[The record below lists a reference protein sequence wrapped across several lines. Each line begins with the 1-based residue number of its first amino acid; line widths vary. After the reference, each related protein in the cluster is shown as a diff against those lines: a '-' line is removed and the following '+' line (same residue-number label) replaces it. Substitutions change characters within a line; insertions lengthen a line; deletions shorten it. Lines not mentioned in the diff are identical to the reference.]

1 MDDGGAG
8 WLVVVLEISV
18 ASELPLPLPLT
29 LFSFSP
35 LRGLLL
41 ICSFPFPD
49 VHMVDPSWWL
59 ADCVWLEIGS
69 EPMDNNTPG
78 E

>member
-8 WLVVVLEISV
+8 WFVIVLEISV

-49 VHMVDPSWWL
+49 VHMVDTSWWL
-59 ADCVWLEIGS
+59 ADCVCLEIGS

>member
-1 MDDGGAG
+1 VDDGGAG
-8 WLVVVLEISV
+8 WFVIILEISV
-18 ASELPLPLPLT
+18 AGELPLPLPLT

-49 VHMVDPSWWL
+49 VHMVDTSWWL
-59 ADCVWLEIGS
+59 ADCVCLEIGS

-78 E
+78 Q

>member
-8 WLVVVLEISV
+8 GFVIILEISV

-35 LRGLLL
+35 LRGRLL
-41 ICSFPFPD
+41 ICSFPD
-49 VHMVDPSWWL
+49 VPMVDTSWWL
-59 ADCVWLEIGS
+59 ADCVCLEIGS
-69 EPMDNNTPG
+69 KLMDNNTPG

>member
-8 WLVVVLEISV
+8 WFVIILEISA

-35 LRGLLL
+35 LQGLLL
-41 ICSFPFPD
+41 ICSFAFPD
-49 VHMVDPSWWL
+49 VHMVAASWCL
-59 ADCVWLEIGS
+59 ADCVCLEGGS
-69 EPMDNNTPG
+69 EPMDHDTPA